1 MNVVQAIRVG
11 AIGAAL
17 MFAASLVLLDL
28 TASNA
33 LLLAD
38 PSGRERL
45 ATDAH

>member
-1 MNVVQAIRVG
+1 MK
-11 AIGAAL
+11 
-17 MFAASLVLLDL
+17 VLEERIE